1 MGRRARDEDFDSST
15 YVGVHERL
23 TAFREKFPD
32 GFETT
37 FRQEVEGGI
46 SFKCLLFRNEKDVNL
61 YGATSVAA
69 ATGHSFL
76 PGELEGEK
84 VEEYAETVAL
94 GRALAKLG
102 FKVESSIA
110 SSEEMD
116 QYERKTGSSE
126 SEEEDETEE
135 EEEKP
140 RRRRRRRASRKKDEE
155 PEEEES
161 EESEEEDEGEEEE
174 KPKRRSKKVRRV
186 SRFKR

>member
-1 MGRRARDEDFDSST
+1 MREDFDSST

-23 TAFREKFPD
+23 AAFRKDFPL

-46 SFKCLLFRNEKDVNL
+46 SFKCLLFRNKEDVEL

-69 ATGHSFL
+69 STGHSFL
-76 PGELEGEK
+76 PGEMEGEK

-102 FKVESSIA
+102 FKVDNGIA

-116 QYERKTGSSE
+116 QFNRKRGASKSSNL
-126 SEEEDETEE
+126 D
-135 EEEKP
+135 
-140 RRRRRRRASRKKDEE
+140 
-155 PEEEES
+155 
-161 EESEEEDEGEEEE
+161 EEE
-174 KPKRRSKKVRRV
+174 KPKRRTRKRRTLKATEEVEDSQETEEETPKKTKVRRV